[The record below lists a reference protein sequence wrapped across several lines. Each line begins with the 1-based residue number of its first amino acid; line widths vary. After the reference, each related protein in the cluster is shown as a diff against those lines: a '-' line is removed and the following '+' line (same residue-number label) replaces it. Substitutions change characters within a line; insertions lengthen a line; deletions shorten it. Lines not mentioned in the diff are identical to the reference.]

1 MNEDL
6 KIAFFITEIDIDKTM
21 YLEMATMMIPWA
33 LDHHCKLIISAARA
47 PTNREREQT
56 PAGDEI
62 ELYGVSSESSLS
74 IIRKHG
80 FSLLKSGTIS
90 GIPTIVLN
98 EVCLLNFEVIVFIVK
113 IIQEM
118 PFPRQQI
125 CCINQLNSY

>member
-1 MNEDL
+1 
-6 KIAFFITEIDIDKTM
+6 M

-33 LDHHCKLIISAARA
+33 LDHHCKLIISAAGA

-62 ELYGVSSESSLS
+62 ELYGVTSESSLS

-90 GIPTIVLN
+90 GIPAIVLN